1 MEAVAG
7 AKIKPPRK
15 WNSER
20 YPKAITVR
28 VTQDEHRRIGE
39 WAARASLSAS
49 RYLVRRGL
57 SERLP
62 PLRDA
67 YPPSPED
74 RRQIEFLV
82 SELRRVGGNLNQLAK
97 RSNRARLLG
106 GHGPAQDQVE
116 RAASQAGALLRILK
130 NRL

>member
-7 AKIKPPRK
+7 PRSRPRRK
-15 WNSER
+15 WNSQR
-20 YPKAITVR
+20 YPKAISVR
-28 VTQDEHRRIGE
+28 VTGEEHRRIGE
-39 WAARASLSAS
+39 WAARANLSHS

-67 YPPSPED
+67 YPPGPED
-74 RRQIEFLV
+74 RRRIEFLAG
-82 SELRRVGGNLNQLAK
+82 ELRKIGGNLNQLAK
-97 RSNRARLLG
+97 RSHRARIFG
-106 GHGPAQDQVE
+106 GAGPSSSAVE
-116 RAASQAGALLRILK
+116 RAASQAGALLRILR

>member
-1 MEAVAG
+1 METVAR
-7 AKIKPPRK
+7 AKAPRR

-28 VTQDEHRRIGE
+28 VTEDEHRRIGE

-62 PLRDA
+62 HLRDA
-67 YPPSPED
+67 YPPNPED
-74 RRQIEFLV
+74 RRQLELLV
-82 SELRRVGGNLNQLAK
+82 SELRRVGDDLNRLAR

-106 GHGPAQDQVE
+106 GRGPAHEAIE
-116 RAASQAGALLRILK
+116 RAASQAGALLRILR